1 MKTVPQKGAE
11 DTKELAPALTHSY
24 WLNSLDYFGSRPS
37 AVFLYLWS
45 HSYPAKPTV
54 AKFSK
59 LNSSLFS
66 ESYLPLLLA
75 NHAQAT
81 PSRPIYTITHTHLLN
96 SAPYYVTNNHVTLLR
111 QWRWQTTEAEIRN
124 DASRSLARP
133 IAQKNHCNLKLASI
147 VVLSRKRGLLLS
159 VFKTQLQHK
168 MVIVRIYAQPLRSQ
182 SADDTM
188 CYTHLT

>member
-1 MKTVPQKGAE
+1 MKTVPRKGAE
-11 DTKELAPALTHSY
+11 DSKELAPALSHSY
-24 WLNSLDYFGSRPS
+24 WLNFLDYFGSRHS
-37 AVFLYLWS
+37 AAFLYLCW

-54 AKFSK
+54 AKFLK

-66 ESYLPLLLA
+66 ESYLRLLLA
-75 NHAQAT
+75 NHTQAT
-81 PSRPIYTITHTHLLN
+81 PSIYTITHTHLLR
-96 SAPYYVTNNHVTLLR
+96 SAPYVTNNHVTLLR
-111 QWRWQTTEAEIRN
+111 QWRWQTTEAEVRN